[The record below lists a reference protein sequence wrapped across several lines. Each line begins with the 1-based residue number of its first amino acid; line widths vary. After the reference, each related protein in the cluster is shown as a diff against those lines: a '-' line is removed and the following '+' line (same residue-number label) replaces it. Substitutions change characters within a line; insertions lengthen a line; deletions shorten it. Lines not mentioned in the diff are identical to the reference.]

1 LHLFLPM
8 MATNALD
15 RGTMVRAKAALIR

>member
-1 LHLFLPM
+1 M